1 MSLVMGF
8 CVIFLILGLGD
19 IVSARTKAF
28 VPSVF
33 VAAALFVLGY
43 WTGVIPLDLVSKTG
57 LGNPLATV
65 CMYVIITHMGTM
77 MSIREMLA
85 EWKTVAIAAA
95 GLAGMVALLL
105 TVGAALLGWE
115 AVVIGT
121 PPLSGGIVAAIM
133 MTEAAAKKG
142 LLSMSVLATVI
153 YVMQGFVGYPLT
165 ALCLKFEGKR
175 LLWVYRNGGSELDK
189 LMAQSN
195 GKAAEE
201 SERKRLVPPLPEKY
215 QTTFT
220 HLAAIGIVA
229 VIADTAAKYNK
240 ILLNSINPAWA
251 AYSLHPLVI
260 CLIFGCIAA
269 EIGIIERRPL
279 NKAGSFGFI
288 MATIMAFIMGMLNSS
303 TPQMMVEII
312 GPLAGV
318 IVIGVTGL
326 VIGAAIAGK
335 IFGYQRSI
343 AVALA
348 LTALYGFPPN
358 YILTD
363 EASKALAEN
372 NEEYDFLMGQML
384 PKMLIGGF
392 ITVTITSVVLAGI
405 FINLL

>member
-1 MSLVMGF
+1 MSLIMGF
-8 CVIFLILGLGD
+8 FVIFLVLGLGD
-19 IVSARTKAF
+19 IISARTKAF
-28 VPSVF
+28 IPSVF

-43 WTGVIPLDLVSKTG
+43 WTGIIPLDLVSKTG

-95 GLAGMVALLL
+95 GLAGMVLILL

-115 AVVIGT
+115 AVIIGT

-142 LLSMSVLATVI
+142 LLSLSVLATVI

-165 ALCLKFEGKR
+165 AWCLKVEGKR
-175 LLWVYRNGGSELDK
+175 LLSIYREGGEELEK
-189 LMAQSN
+189 IMAQSS
-195 GKAAEE
+195 GKAEAE
-201 SERKRLVPPLPEKY
+201 SGRKRLVPPLPEKY

-220 HLAAIGIVA
+220 HLAAIGLVA
-229 VIADTAAKYNK
+229 VVADTVAKYNK
-240 ILLNSINPAWA
+240 IMLASINPAWA

-260 CLIFGCIAA
+260 CLILGCIAA
-269 EIGIIERRPL
+269 ELGIVERRAL

-312 GPLAGV
+312 GPLVGV
-318 IVIGVTGL
+318 IVIGVIGL
-326 VIGAAIAGK
+326 ILGAAAAGK
-335 IFGYQRSI
+335 IFGYQRCI
-343 AVALA
+343 AIALA

-358 YILTD
+358 YILTE
-363 EASKALAEN
+363 EASKALAADSKEF
-372 NEEYDFLMGQML
+372 DFLMGQML

-392 ITVTITSVVLAGI
+392 ITVTITSVILAGI
-405 FINLL
+405 FVNML

>member
-1 MSLVMGF
+1 MGF
-8 CVIFLILGLGD
+8 CVIFLILALGD
-19 IVSARTKAF
+19 VISARTKAF

-43 WTGVIPLDLVSKTG
+43 WTGVIPLGLVSKTG

-77 MSIREMLA
+77 MGIREMLA

-95 GLAGMVALLL
+95 GLAGMAGLLL

-175 LLWVYRNGGSELDK
+175 LLSVYRNGGHELDK

-201 SERKRLVPPLPEKY
+201 GERKRLVPPLPEKY

-303 TPQMMVEII
+303 TPQMMAEII

-318 IVIGVTGL
+318 IAIGVTGL
-326 VIGAAIAGK
+326 VIGSAVAGH
-335 IFGYQRSI
+335 IFGYQRCM

-363 EASKALAEN
+363 EAAKALAEN
-372 NEEYDFLMGQML
+372 NAEYDFLMGQML

>member
-1 MSLVMGF
+1 MTLVMGF
-8 CVIFLILGLGD
+8 FVIFMILAIGD
-19 IVSARTKAF
+19 LVSARTKAF

-33 VAAALFVLGY
+33 VAAALFVIGY

-57 LGNPLATV
+57 LGNPMATV
-65 CMYVIITHMGTM
+65 CMYIIITHMGTM
-77 MSIREMLA
+77 MSVREMLA
-85 EWKTVAIAAA
+85 EWKTIAIAVS
-95 GLAGMVALLL
+95 GIAGMMALLL
-105 TVGAALLGWE
+105 TIGAALVGWD

-121 PPLSGGIVAAIM
+121 PPLAGGIVAAIM
-133 MTEAAAKKG
+133 MTEAAAQKG
-142 LLSMSVLATVI
+142 LISLSVLATVI

-165 ALCLKFEGKR
+165 AWCLKLEGKR
-175 LLWVYRNGGSELDK
+175 LLSVYRKGGEELEEI
-189 LMAQSN
+189 MRQSQN
-195 GKAAEE
+195 DESAANNK
-201 SERKRLVPPLPEKY
+201 KRLVPQLPEKY

-229 VIADTAAKYNK
+229 VMADLAAKYCRVM
-240 ILLNSINPAWA
+240 LTGINPSYA

-269 EIGIIERRPL
+269 ELGVIERRPL
-279 NKAGSFGFI
+279 NKAGSFGFV

-303 TPQMMVEII
+303 TPQMMVEIFK
-312 GPLAGV
+312 PLLGV

-326 VIGAAIAGK
+326 IIGAAAVGKLLGYRYTIA
-335 IFGYQRSI
+335 I
-343 AVALA
+343 ALA

-358 YILTD
+358 YILTE

-372 NEEYDFLMGQML
+372 NTEYDFLMSQML

-392 ITVTITSVVLAGI
+392 TTVTISSVILAGI